1 MMRRFFLLSSV
12 LGVFF
17 TFQSGIAQAGDQ
29 DFALLNRTGYQID
42 EVYVSRSSSRNWGGD
57 IMGSDAL
64 ENGRSVNI
72 TFNAPDNVCRW
83 DMKVKYNDGD
93 EATWNSLNL
102 CNISK
107 VTLFWDKKKE
117 VTRAVTE

>member
-1 MMRRFFLLSSV
+1 MRHFLV
-12 LGVFF
+12 LGTVLGAAFA
-17 TFQSGIAQAGDQ
+17 AQCGTAEAGQQ
-29 DFALLNRTGYQID
+29 DFTLLNRTGYQID

-57 IMGSDAL
+57 VMGSDAL
-64 ENGRSVNI
+64 EDGRSVNI
-72 TFNAPDNVCRW
+72 TFNAPDSVCRW
-83 DMKVKYNDGD
+83 DMKVKYSDGD

>member
-1 MMRRFFLLSSV
+1 MRHFLLLGTV
-12 LGVFF
+12 LGAAFAV
-17 TFQSGIAQAGDQ
+17 QSGSAYAGQQ
-29 DFALLNRTGYQID
+29 DFTLQNRTGYQID

-64 ENGRSVNI
+64 EDGKSVNV

-102 CNISK
+102 CNITT